1 MAWIPSCP
9 EELPGGLQNKLLNL
23 AAGWARSRQRPRVL
37 PAVLDAWDEL
47 IEAWLSDHALPIYLR
62 RARDPRGKRVS
73 LPGGRSVVAV
83 DNSPPQWAYALA
95 LNRIC
100 PTLEEIST
108 LQERDQVPVA
118 MVFKKSEKE
127 TATYKCPGGRDTLNS
142 SGWKLCHIEPVGLGR
157 RGETVELPLNE
168 IEDHFRRLMSPRNMF
183 VVPKNRSGLGELP
196 EMLEAVRRENERPK
210 KMSGK
215 VLRVSDLLPLT
226 FGAGIGGYSGPSFN
240 VRLERFSE
248 KERRFREKE
257 RRFRLESEGRY
268 AEALRESLDK
278 WKSIEETGTADP
290 PTCFFQDTFLQ
301 WGEAGHSFEEKDRK
315 KITPSPEDWLRFWEE
330 LEEAGVWSWEES
342 YQSRAPICDGAS
354 WGVEIKKPG
363 RRKIDSGGS
372 NEYPDEGFGEFLGA
386 VSGLLGG
393 LEFS

>member
-9 EELPGGLQNKLLNL
+9 EELPGGLQNKVLNL

-127 TATYKCPGGRDTLNS
+127 VATYKCPGGRDTLNS
-142 SGWKLCHIEPVGLGR
+142 NGWKLCHIEPVGLHSRKDTGD
-157 RGETVELPLNE
+157 LPVKT
-168 IEDHFRRLMSPRNMF
+168 IEDHFRKLMSPRNMF
-183 VVPKNRSGLGELP
+183 VVPKVLSGLGELP
-196 EMLEAVRRENERPK
+196 EMFDAIREENKRPK

-215 VLRVSDLLPLT
+215 VLRVSDLLPLI

-240 VRLERFSE
+240 VSRERFSSGE
-248 KERRFREKE
+248 KANRRNLNSVRLPEKKMIK
-257 RRFRLESEGRY
+257 L
-268 AEALRESLDK
+268 
-278 WKSIEETGTADP
+278 KSTEETCTADPPIP
-290 PTCFFQDTFLQ
+290 PTCFFQDTFLE
-301 WGEAGHSFEEKDRK
+301 WREDGHSFEEKDRK

-330 LEEAGVWSWEES
+330 LEETGVWSWEKS
-342 YQSRAPICDGAS
+342 YQSRAPICDGTS

-363 RRKIDSGGS
+363 RRKIGSGGS
-372 NEYPDEGFGEFLGA
+372 NAYPDEGFGEFLGA
-386 VSGLLGG
+386 VSRLLGG

>member
-1 MAWIPSCP
+1 
-9 EELPGGLQNKLLNL
+9 
-23 AAGWARSRQRPRVL
+23 
-37 PAVLDAWDEL
+37 
-47 IEAWLSDHALPIYLR
+47 
-62 RARDPRGKRVS
+62 
-73 LPGGRSVVAV
+73 VVAV

-127 TATYKCPGGRDTLNS
+127 AATYKCSGGRDTLNT
-142 SGWKLCHIEPVGLGR
+142 SGWKLCHIEPVGIGR
-157 RGETVELPLNE
+157 RGETAEVPLDE
-168 IEDHFRRLMSPRNMF
+168 IEDHFRKLMSPRNMF

-196 EMLEAVRRENERPK
+196 EMLEAVRQESERPK
-210 KMSGK
+210 KVSGK
-215 VLRVSDLLPLT
+215 VLRVSDLLPLI

-240 VRLERFSE
+240 VSLARFSSEEKANRRNPDSVRFSE
-248 KERRFREKE
+248 KERRISET
-257 RRFRLESEGRY
+257 LESF
-268 AEALRESLDK
+268 DK
-278 WKSIEETGTADP
+278 LKSIEETGTADP
-290 PTCFFQDTFLQ
+290 PIPPTCFFQDAFLE
-301 WGEAGHSFEEKDRK
+301 WREDGHSFEEKERK

-330 LEEAGVWSWEES
+330 LEATGVWSWEKS
-342 YQSRAPICDGAS
+342 YQSREMICDGTS

>member
-23 AAGWARSRQRPRVL
+23 ATGWARSRQRPRVL

-127 TATYKCPGGRDTLNS
+127 VATYKCPGGRDTLNS
-142 SGWKLCHIEPVGLGR
+142 NGWKLCHIEPVGLHSRKDTG
-157 RGETVELPLNE
+157 ELPIKT
-168 IEDHFRRLMSPRNMF
+168 IEDHFRKLMSPRNMF
-183 VVPKNRSGLGELP
+183 VVPKDLSGLGELP
-196 EMLEAVRRENERPK
+196 EMFDAIREENKRPK

-215 VLRVSDLLPLT
+215 VLRVSDLLPLI
-226 FGAGIGGYSGPSFN
+226 FGAGIGGYSGSSFN
-240 VRLERFSE
+240 VQLKRLSDGETSN
-248 KERRFREKE
+248 RRDLILKKPKFE
-257 RRFRLESEGRY
+257 LEGSDG
-268 AEALRESLDK
+268 
-278 WKSIEETGTADP
+278 TGAADP
-290 PTCFFQDTFLQ
+290 PISPTCFFQDAFLE
-301 WGEAGHSFEEKDRK
+301 WREASYGFEAKDSRK
-315 KITPSPEDWLRFWEE
+315 VIPSPEDWLRFWEE
-330 LEEAGVWSWEES
+330 LEEAGVWSWEKSYES
-342 YQSRAPICDGAS
+342 RYMICDGTS

-372 NEYPDEGFGEFLGA
+372 NEYPDEGFGEFMGA